1 MRHSCTKRW
10 QPTRPFFALP
20 RGTLLLRRSRS
31 EGKPTSPSLFANDG
45 LEFARSACGACS
57 LILSSDRRRAIA
69 DACGDAT
76 SYIEPVTIAPY
87 GSWESTIS
95 VDQLIASSV
104 GLSAV
109 QIDGRHVYW
118 LESRA
123 AEGGRT
129 GLWRRLIAGGEPVE
143 VTPAPAYVRDR
154 VHEFGGGEYHVSAG
168 AVVYSEF
175 SDDRL
180 YSVRGAAEPQPITPE
195 GAFRFGDIRVHP
207 DRGLVLA
214 VREDHS
220 GSGEPVNTIVALDL
234 DGPNPDGG
242 AVLCAGADFYS
253 TPELSASGRLAWTQ
267 WNHPNM
273 PWDSTTIMVGY
284 LSGSRIINSQPVAG
298 GPSES
303 ALQPR
308 WLDDNLIF
316 ASDRSNWWN
325 LYLWN
330 EEGLRPLCAAEAEFC
345 EPQWVLGQR
354 PYTMIDDDHLLC
366 SINRSGEQY
375 IVELRISD
383 GGLQQLTSSGTA
395 ATSLDVAGRSAA
407 AVLNSPDRPP
417 VLALLDLDQ
426 GNWTVVKSSSAMIMD
441 PASISTARP
450 VSWTGE
456 HGAVYG
462 FFYPPRNARFSAPAN
477 TLPPLLT
484 LSHGGPTGFAG
495 ADFKITYQFWTSR
508 GFAILDV
515 NYSGSA
521 GFGRAYRDRL
531 KGCWGVLDVRDC
543 IAGGVSMG
551 TQRLAD
557 PARLAIRGASAGG
570 FTTLAALMATD
581 RFAAG
586 ISLFGVADLEGLAT
600 DTHKFEARYL
610 DSLIGPYP
618 KDRAS
623 YVERSPIHHL
633 DRLSA
638 PILLLQGTDDKVVL
652 PKQAEMLAEGAH
664 QKQLPVAMIMFEG
677 EGHGFRKAETIKAA
691 TEAQMYFLGRILGF
705 EPADRVPPIPIENLD
720 Q

>member
-1 MRHSCTKRW
+1 MRHSCPKRW

-95 VDQLIASSV
+95 VDRLIASSV

>member
-123 AEGGRT
+123 VEGGRT

>member
-20 RGTLLLRRSRS
+20 RGTLSRS

-180 YSVRGAAEPQPITPE
+180 YSVRGAAKPQPITPE

-330 EEGLRPLCAAEAEFC
+330 EGGLRPLCAAEAEFC

-354 PYTMIDDDHLLC
+354 PYSMIDDDHLLC

-375 IVELRISD
+375 IAELRISD

-691 TEAQMYFLGRILGF
+691 TEAQIYFLGRILGF

>member
-95 VDQLIASSV
+95 VDRLIASSV

-375 IVELRISD
+375 IAELRISD